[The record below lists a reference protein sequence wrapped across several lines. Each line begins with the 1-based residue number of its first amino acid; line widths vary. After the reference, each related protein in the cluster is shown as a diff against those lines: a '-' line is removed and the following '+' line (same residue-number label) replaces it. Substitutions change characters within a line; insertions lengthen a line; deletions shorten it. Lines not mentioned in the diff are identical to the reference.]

1 MIVWPVTSLG
11 ETVELKSW
19 RLYSFHVNCIVFQ
32 TSHSWCQSTL
42 MSFENKFWLAF
53 WKIRKIYLLKA
64 AFSNN
69 MVDIM
74 TRWLGRELNE
84 EKHVSGDCV
93 ASFRIFLILLYF
105 TEPAGNRGRMI
116 FWRESR
122 RYMCAL
128 NRIFILSTHPK
139 EQWHNVLEKT
149 LYLINQ
155 AFIHHWAELFYW
167 D

>member
-19 RLYSFHVNCIVFQ
+19 RLCSFHVNCIVFQ

-53 WKIRKIYLLKA
+53 WKIRKIYFLKA

-69 MVDIM
+69 MVEIM

-93 ASFRIFLILLYF
+93 ASFRMFLILMYF
-105 TEPAGNRGRMI
+105 TVLHCTPLNQRAIGGGWYFDENLEDI
-116 FWRESR
+116 
-122 RYMCAL
+122 CAL
-128 NRIFILSTHPK
+128 WTEFLSLVHIPRSSDTMSWRK
-139 EQWHNVLEKT
+139 LC
-149 LYLINQ
+149 I
-155 AFIHHWAELFYW
+155 
-167 D
+167 